1 MSEDTPMDCLKPLNA
16 RARRNESRKPKQ
28 VEYDNRTPAQTATI
42 RKKRTR
48 AEALF
53 NEIEE
58 SDRFIGTPDDE
69 DADPTVRVSVKS
81 EKKGTR
87 KCSNCRQ
94 LGHTKTTC
102 KNDKVEAMEVRDK
115 DASMK
120 SLVFTS
126 NSKKIKTYS
135 NRSHIAQDDTPKPKK
150 AKAMTKAEARCV

>member
-1 MSEDTPMDCLKPLNA
+1 MSEDTPMDCLKPLTA
-16 RARRNESRKPKQ
+16 KERRAERRKELREAWLLS
-28 VEYDNRTPAQTATI
+28 TPAQTATI

-87 KCSNCRQ
+87 RCSNCRQ

-102 KNDKVEAMEVRDK
+102 KNDKVEAMKVREK

-126 NSKKIKTYS
+126 NSKK
-135 NRSHIAQDDTPKPKK
+135 N
-150 AKAMTKAEARCV
+150 